1 MHYFVYFCIRDFLSA
16 LLVIGDNFAQ
26 ALYSRLFDLTCH
38 HLTLGVA
45 LLNILQLSIFFEEEP
60 QVLERYVNFD
70 ISTVLLVLLESDS
83 TA

>member
-1 MHYFVYFCIRDFLSA
+1 MHYFVYFCISDFLSA
-16 LLVIGDNFAQ
+16 LLVIGDDFAE
-26 ALYSRLFDLTCH
+26 AVNGRLFDLTRH

-60 QVLERYVNFD
+60 QVLERNVYVD
-70 ISTVLLVLLESDS
+70 ISTVLLVLLESDT